1 MEDKHTILVVDDEP
15 TIRLGL
21 SVSLGRSGYKVVLAE
36 NGDDGYIK
44 ARKTRPDLIIS
55 DVMMPAMNGF
65 EMKKLINEDPQLVNV
80 PFIFLT
86 ARAEDEDRVAGIR
99 DGADDYITKP
109 FNTEELLARIESVL
123 RRVQREQER
132 GREQAKE
139 SVQEEMEKLRKQVLQ
154 NFNHELRTPMGN
166 IMMSLDVI
174 VNKKF
179 STPEEQ
185 NEFARMAHSSAD
197 RLEALIADIAAL
209 SDIDE
214 KRLNTIRQ
222 MIDAEHHILAPIKKR
237 LARYESKR
245 LNFIHKVGPNAT
257 IMAPRREFT
266 QALVHLLDNAFRF
279 SEEGGKVELVI
290 IPGENG
296 GASINILDEGPGI
309 PVEMREEVFERFHQG
324 SQGDARNYEGLGV
337 GLTIAR
343 AVFANL
349 GGDVNIID
357 SEKGCH
363 IQASLPDLR
372 PEDESYG

>member
-1 MEDKHTILVVDDEP
+1 MDEKNTILVVDDEP

-21 SVSLGRSGYKVVLAE
+21 AVTLGRNGYKVVLAE

-44 ARKTRPDLIIS
+44 ARNTYPDLIIS
-55 DVMMPAMNGF
+55 DVMMPGMNGF
-65 EMKKLINEDPQLVNV
+65 EMKKMINEDPQLVNV

-86 ARAEDEDRVAGIR
+86 ARTEDQDRVAGIR

-109 FNTEELLARIESVL
+109 FITEELIVRIEAVL

-132 GREQAKE
+132 GREQAKQ
-139 SVQEEMEKLRKQVLQ
+139 SAREEMEKLRKEILQ
-154 NFNHELRTPMGN
+154 NFSHELRTPMGN

-185 NEFARMAHSSAD
+185 NDFIRMAHSSAD
-197 RLEALIADIAAL
+197 RLESLIADIAVL

-222 MIDAEHHILAPIKKR
+222 TIDPEHHILAPIKKR

-245 LNFIHKVGPNAT
+245 LNFFHEVGANGT
-257 IMAPRREFT
+257 IRAPRREFT

-279 SEEGGKVELVI
+279 SAEGGKVGLIVS
-290 IPGENG
+290 PSGNG
-296 GASINILDEGPGI
+296 GAFIKVLDEGPGI
-309 PVEMREEVFERFHQG
+309 PVELRDKVFERFHQG
-324 SQGDARNYEGLGV
+324 SQGDAREYQGLGV

-349 GGDVNIID
+349 GGDVRIID
-357 SEKGCH
+357 AEKGCY
-363 IQASLPDLR
+363 IQVFLPDLR
-372 PEDESYG
+372 PEDEFYG

>member
-55 DVMMPAMNGF
+55 DVMMPAMSGF

>member
-21 SVSLGRSGYKVVLAE
+21 SVSLGRSGYKVILAE

-55 DVMMPAMNGF
+55 DVMMPAMSGF

-197 RLEALIADIAAL
+197 RLEALIADIAVL

>member
-44 ARKTRPDLIIS
+44 ARKNRPDLIIS

-65 EMKKLINEDPQLVNV
+65 EMKKLINEDPALVNV

-86 ARAEDEDRVAGIR
+86 ARTEDEDRVAGIR

-132 GREQAKE
+132 GREQAKQ
-139 SVQEEMEKLRKQVLQ
+139 SAQEEMEKLRKEVLQ

-197 RLEALIADIAAL
+197 RLESLIADIAVL

-214 KRLNTIRQ
+214 KRLSTIRQ
-222 MIDAEHHILAPIKKR
+222 MIDPKHHILAPIEKR
-237 LARYESKR
+237 FARYESKR
-245 LNFIHKVGPNAT
+245 LDFVHNVGSNGT
-257 IMAPRREFT
+257 IMAPRREYT

-279 SEEGGKVELVI
+279 SEEGGKVELIVT
-290 IPGENG
+290 PGENG
-296 GASINILDEGPGI
+296 GASIKVLDEGSGI
-309 PVEMREEVFERFHQG
+309 PMELREKVFERFYQG
-324 SQGDARNYEGLGV
+324 SQGDDRSYEGLGV

-343 AVFANL
+343 AVFENL
-349 GGDVNIID
+349 GGDVRIIET
-357 SEKGCH
+357 EKGCCV
-363 IQASLPDLR
+363 QASLPDLR
-372 PEDESYG
+372 PEDEFYG

>member
-1 MEDKHTILVVDDEP
+1 MEEKNTILVVDDEP

-21 SVSLGRSGYKVVLAE
+21 AVTLGRNGYKVVLAE

-44 ARKTRPDLIIS
+44 ARNTHPDLIIS

-65 EMKKLINEDPQLVNV
+65 EMKKLINADPQLVNV

-86 ARAEDEDRVAGIR
+86 ARTEDQDRVAGIR

-109 FNTEELLARIESVL
+109 FITEELLVRIEAVL

-132 GREQAKE
+132 GREQAKQ
-139 SVQEEMEKLRKQVLQ
+139 SAREEMEKLRKEILQ
-154 NFNHELRTPMGN
+154 NFSHELRTPMGN

-185 NEFARMAHSSAD
+185 NDFIRMAHSSAD
-197 RLEALIADIAAL
+197 RLESLIADIAVL

-222 MIDAEHHILAPIKKR
+222 TIDPEHHILAPIKKR

-245 LNFIHKVGPNAT
+245 LNFFHEVGSNGT
-257 IMAPRREFT
+257 IRAPRREFT

-279 SEEGGKVELVI
+279 SAEGGKVGLIVS
-290 IPGENG
+290 PGGNG
-296 GASINILDEGPGI
+296 GAFIKVLDEGPGI
-309 PVEMREEVFERFHQG
+309 PMELRDKVFERFHQG
-324 SQGDARNYEGLGV
+324 SQGDAREYQGLGV

-349 GGDVNIID
+349 GGDVRIID
-357 SEKGCH
+357 AEKGCY
-363 IQASLPDLR
+363 IQAFLPDLR
-372 PEDESYG
+372 PEDVSYG

>member
-1 MEDKHTILVVDDEP
+1 MEDKITILVVDDEP

-21 SVSLGRSGYKVVLAE
+21 AVTLRRNGYNVVLAE

-44 ARKTRPDLIIS
+44 ARNTIPDLIIS

-65 EMKKLINEDPQLVNV
+65 EMKKLINADPLLENV

-86 ARAEDEDRVAGIR
+86 ARTEDEDRVAGIR

-109 FNTEELLARIESVL
+109 FITEELIARIEAVL

-132 GREQAKE
+132 GREQAKQ
-139 SVQEEMEKLRKQVLQ
+139 SAQEEMEKLRREVLQ
-154 NFNHELRTPMGN
+154 NFNHELRTPMSN

-197 RLEALIADIAAL
+197 RLESLIADIAIL

-222 MIDAEHHILAPIKKR
+222 TIDPEHHILRPIQKR

-245 LNFIHKVGPNAT
+245 LDFVHEVGSSGT
-257 IMAPRREFT
+257 IRAPRREFT

-279 SEEGGKVELVI
+279 SEEGGKVELFI
-290 IPGENG
+290 DPSGNG
-296 GASINILDEGPGI
+296 GAFIKVLDEGPGI
-309 PVEMREEVFERFHQG
+309 PLELREKVFERFYQASH
-324 SQGDARNYEGLGV
+324 GDAREYEGLGV

-343 AVFANL
+343 AVFSNL
-349 GGDVNIID
+349 GGDIRIID
-357 SEKGCH
+357 AEKGCS
-363 IQASLPDLR
+363 IQVFLPDLR
-372 PEDESYG
+372 PEDEFYG